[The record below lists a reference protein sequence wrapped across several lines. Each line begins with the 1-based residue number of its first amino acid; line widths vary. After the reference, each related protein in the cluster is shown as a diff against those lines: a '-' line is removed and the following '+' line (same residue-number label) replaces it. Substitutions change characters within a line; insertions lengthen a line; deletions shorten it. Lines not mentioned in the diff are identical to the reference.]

1 MLCLNRWH
9 DSLHQPLP
17 PELGVATLCAGRHAI
32 AKLPPLDL
40 PHSAL
45 LLRLMFL
52 LVGYRWAT
60 IALTT
65 FTARLCLFP
74 ITLYQMRST
83 AKMTVR
89 KTAPNSCQSV
99 H

>member
-1 MLCLNRWH
+1 M
-9 DSLHQPLP
+9 
-17 PELGVATLCAGRHAI
+17 V
-32 AKLPPLDL
+32 
-40 PHSAL
+40 
-45 LLRLMFL
+45 L
-52 LVGYRWAT
+52 LVGSRWAT

-89 KTAPNSCQSV
+89 KTAPTSCQSV
-99 H
+99 HFC